1 MEPAADP
8 LALPRPAYLD
18 LRQDHRPRAR
28 LGRET
33 LERLGPETIPPA
45 AVGPRAVAEGGAHE
59 LIAGARRHERVVG
72 RAHRRERPVAEG
84 AGLLPGVLAGHRAV
98 RVGVGV
104 TELVQQSA
112 VSALS

>member
-33 LERLGPETIPPA
+33 LERLGLETHQ
-45 AVGPRAVAEGGAHE
+45 PRS
-59 LIAGARRHERVVG
+59 G
-72 RAHRRERPVAEG
+72 R
-84 AGLLPGVLAGHRAV
+84 GL
-98 RVGVGV
+98 
-104 TELVQQSA
+104 
-112 VSALS
+112 